1 MAPPKRKLRRP
12 ETPTPSALFSDAL
25 PPPTVPYEALGPARK
40 ALAIVFLAVAVWYL
54 TWRLGSFNPD
64 AMAFSIAVYAAE
76 AFGFLMALLHLFM
89 CWRLTVRESPPPRA
103 GLRVDVFVTT
113 YNEPVDMLR
122 RTLLAARSIDY
133 PHQTWLLDDGDR
145 ADMRRLAAEL
155 GCRYISRRENAG
167 AKAGN
172 LNNALR
178 FSTAEFVAVFDA
190 DHAPAKDFLLE
201 TLGYFADPH
210 VGFVQTPQDFYN
222 LDSYQHRRTS
232 GRRLVWTEQ
241 SLFFRVIQRG
251 KDYWNAALFCGSC
264 AVIRRSALDNVGGF
278 ATGTVTEDLH
288 TSIRFHKRGYRSVY
302 HARSLAFGLAAA
314 SVVPFLRQRARWGL
328 GAMQVWRRERIL
340 ASRRLRFAQKAS
352 YLATVLT
359 YFDGWAKAVFYLA
372 PVVVLA
378 TGVMPLAA
386 VDDDFLVRF
395 IPYYV
400 LTFWVYEEVG
410 RGFGRTLQAEQYN
423 MARFAAFLW
432 ATFGLLRRRVRFIAA
447 GTPFG
452 PEGGS
457 RRFVVPQYLV
467 LVLNAAAIPIGL
479 FLYALHHALPL
490 GALVA
495 SIVWASVNCALAA
508 MVVNFSL
515 KTGSF
520 RRREYR
526 FPVPVPARIRPQGGG
541 PVLGIFDDVSSSG
554 FRFHGA
560 IPPHLG
566 IGMQLEGDLYIAS
579 GRLPFN
585 ATVRSAFRDRER
597 RVTGIGCSFE
607 WLDDAERDRLDLY
620 LYGTDLQWQLN
631 GLREQART
639 PLERLAQIFTRR
651 PRPTGLDAAHWAP
664 VLYHEAHQSI
674 TAPRV
679 GFVSVPGSDGGP
691 RTLATLR
698 PLDPKAELRFRMVTR
713 TGSQVLAGTPVPFK
727 NIQTPAAPVYLYQF
741 AGSPLGESAAGAD
754 AG

>member
-1 MAPPKRKLRRP
+1 MAPPKRRPRRP

-25 PPPTVPYEALGPARK
+25 PPPTVPSEGLGPARK
-40 ALAIVFLAVAVWYL
+40 ALVIVFLAVAVWYL
-54 TWRLGSFNPD
+54 TWRLGSLNPD

-76 AFGFLMALLHLFM
+76 TFGFLLALLHLFT
-89 CWRLTVRESPPPRA
+89 CWRVTVRESPPPRP

-113 YNEPVDMLR
+113 CDEPADMLR

-145 ADMRRLAAEL
+145 AEMRGLAAEL
-155 GCRYISRRENAG
+155 GCRYISRRESAG
-167 AKAGN
+167 GKAGN

-190 DHAPAKDFLLE
+190 HHAPAKDFLLE
-201 TLGYFADPH
+201 TLGHFADPH

-222 LDSYQHRRTS
+222 LDSYQHRRS
-232 GRRLVWTEQ
+232 PGRRLVWTEQ

-251 KDYWNAALFCGSC
+251 KDCWNAALFCGSC
-264 AVIRRSALDNVGGF
+264 AVLRRSAVDGVGGF
-278 ATGTVTEDLH
+278 ATEDLH
-288 TSIRFHKRGYRSVY
+288 TSIRLHKRGYRSVY
-302 HARSLAFGLAAA
+302 HARSLAFGLAPAN
-314 SVVPFLRQRARWGL
+314 VVPFLRQRTRWGL
-328 GAMQVWRRERIL
+328 GAMRVWRRERL
-340 ASRRLRFAQKAS
+340 LTSRRLGLAQKAS

-372 PVVVLA
+372 PVVILT
-378 TGVMPLAA
+378 TGIMPLARL
-386 VDDDFLVRF
+386 DDDFIVRF
-395 IPYYV
+395 VPYYL

-410 RGFGRTLQAEQYN
+410 RGFGRTLQTEQYN

-432 ATFGLLRRRVRFIAA
+432 ATFGLFRRRVRSGSTPNVPGP
-447 GTPFG
+447 GT
-452 PEGGS
+452 GS

-467 LVLNAAAIPIGL
+467 LVLNAAAIPIGI
-479 FLYALHHALPL
+479 FLYVVHDVPPL

-495 SIVWASVNCALAA
+495 SVVWAGVNCALAA

-526 FPVPVPARIRPQGGG
+526 FPVPVPARIRPHGGG

-631 GLREQART
+631 GLAEQART
-639 PLERLAQIFTRR
+639 PLERLAQIFTGR
-651 PRPTGLDAAHWAP
+651 PRPAGLDAAHWAP
-664 VLYHEAHQSI
+664 VLYHDAHHSVI
-674 TAPRV
+674 APEV
-679 GFVSVPGSDGGP
+679 GFVSVPGGDGAP

-713 TGSQVLAGTPVPFK
+713 TRSQALPGTPVPFK
-727 NIQTPAAPVYLYQF
+727 HIQTPAAPVYLYQLR
-741 AGSPLGESAAGAD
+741 G
-754 AG
+754 

>member
-1 MAPPKRKLRRP
+1 MARPERKRKRP

-25 PPPTVPYEALGPARK
+25 PPPAVPYEGLGRARK
-40 ALAIVFLAVAVWYL
+40 AVAIAFLAVAVWYL
-54 TWRLGSFNPD
+54 TWRPASFNPD

-76 AFGFLMALLHLFM
+76 AFGFLAALLHLFT
-89 CWRLTVRESPPPRA
+89 CWRLTVRQSPPPRP
-103 GLRVDVFVTT
+103 GLRVDVFVITED
-113 YNEPVDMLR
+113 EPVDMLR

-145 ADMRRLAAEL
+145 AEMRRLASEL
-155 GCRYISRRENAG
+155 GCRYIARRETAG
-167 AKAGN
+167 ARAGN
-172 LNNALR
+172 LNNALL

-201 TLGYFADPH
+201 TLGYFADQH

-222 LDSYQHRRTS
+222 LDSYQHRRAS

-241 SLFFRVIQRG
+241 SLFSRVIQRG

-278 ATGTVTEDLH
+278 AAGTVTEDLH

-302 HARSLAFGLAAA
+302 HARSLAFGLAPAN
-314 SVVPFLRQRARWGL
+314 VVPFLRQRTRWGL

-340 ASRRLRFAQKAS
+340 FSRRLGPAQKLS

-359 YFDGWAKAVFYLA
+359 YFDGWAKAVFYAA
-372 PVVVLA
+372 PVVILT
-378 TGVMPLAA
+378 TGIMPLASFDQA
-386 VDDDFLVRF
+386 FLVRF
-395 IPYYV
+395 VPYYL

-410 RGFGRTLQAEQYN
+410 RGFGRTLPTEQYN
-423 MARFAAFLW
+423 MARFAAFVW
-432 ATFGLLRRRVRFIAA
+432 ATFGLFRRRARFSRKEL
-447 GTPFG
+447 G
-452 PEGGS
+452 PGIGS

-467 LVLNAAAIPIGL
+467 LVLNAAAIPIGI
-479 FLYALHHALPL
+479 FLHALHHALPL

-495 SIVWASVNCALAA
+495 TIVWASANTALAA

-515 KTGSF
+515 KIGSF

-526 FPVPVPARIRPQGGG
+526 FPVPVPARIRLPGDR
-541 PVLGIFDDVSSSG
+541 PLLGIFDDVSSSG
-554 FRFHGA
+554 FKFHGA
-560 IPPHLG
+560 IPPQLG
-566 IGMQLEGDLYIAS
+566 VGMQVEGDFFIAS

-585 ATVRSAFRDRER
+585 ATVRNAFRDRER

-607 WLDDAERDRLDLY
+607 WLDDAERDQLDLY

-631 GLREQART
+631 GLGEQART
-639 PLERLAQIFTRR
+639 PLERVAQVFSGR
-651 PRPTGLDAAHWAP
+651 PRHPAPGATHWAT
-664 VLYHEAHQSI
+664 VLYHDARHSVI
-674 TAPRV
+674 APEV
-679 GFVSVPGSDGGP
+679 GFVSVPGSDGAP

-698 PLDPKAELRFRMVTR
+698 PLDPNAELRFRMVTR
-713 TGSQVLAGTPVPFK
+713 TGSQVLPGTPVPLR
-727 NIQTPAAPVYLYQF
+727 NIQTPAAPIHLYQF
-741 AGSPLGESAAGAD
+741 AADDPASPRALPDAA
-754 AG
+754 

>member
-1 MAPPKRKLRRP
+1 MARPQRKPKRP

-25 PPPTVPYEALGPARK
+25 PPPVVPTEGLGRARK
-40 ALAIVFLAVAVWYL
+40 ALVIAFLAAGIWYL
-54 TWRLGSFNPD
+54 AWRLGSFNPE

-76 AFGFLMALLHLFM
+76 ALGFLLALLHLFT
-89 CWRLTVRESPPPRA
+89 CWRLTVREPPPPRS

-113 YNEPVDMLR
+113 YHEPPDMVR
-122 RTLLAARSIDY
+122 RALLAARSIDY
-133 PHQTWLLDDGDR
+133 PHQTWLADDGDR
-145 ADMRRLAAEL
+145 AEMRGLAAEL

-167 AKAGN
+167 GKAGN

-190 DHAPAKDFLLE
+190 HHAPAKEFLLE

-222 LDSYQHRRTS
+222 LDSYQHRRS
-232 GRRLVWTEQ
+232 PGRRLVWTEQ

-251 KDYWNAALFCGSC
+251 KDCWNAALFCGSC
-264 AVIRRSALDNVGGF
+264 AVLRRSAVDGVGGF
-278 ATGTVTEDLH
+278 SSEDLL
-288 TSIRFHKRGYRSVY
+288 TSIRLHKRGYRSVY
-302 HARSLAFGLAAA
+302 HARSLAFGLAPAN
-314 SVVPFLRQRARWGL
+314 VVPFLRQRTRWGL
-328 GAMQVWRRERIL
+328 GAMRVWRRERIL
-340 ASRRLRFAQKAS
+340 TSRRLGLAQRAS

-372 PVVVLA
+372 PVVILT
-378 TGVMPLAA
+378 TGIVPLARL
-386 VDDDFLVRF
+386 DEDFIVRF
-395 IPYYV
+395 VPYYL

-410 RGFGRTLQAEQYN
+410 RGFGRTLQTGQYD

-432 ATFGLLRRRVRFIAA
+432 ATFGLFRRRIRSGAA
-447 GTPFG
+447 RSVLG
-452 PEGGS
+452 PGPGS

-467 LVLNAAAIPIGL
+467 LVLNAGAIPIGI
-479 FLYALHHALPL
+479 FLYVLHDAPPP

-495 SIVWASVNCALAA
+495 SIVWAGVNCALAA

-515 KTGSF
+515 KIGAF

-526 FPVPVPARIRPQGGG
+526 FPVPVPARIRLPGDRPQ
-541 PVLGIFDDVSSSG
+541 LGIFDDVSSSG

-566 IGMQLEGDLYIAS
+566 IGMQVEGDLFIAS

-585 ATVRSAFRDRER
+585 ATVRSAFRDRDQ

-631 GLREQART
+631 GLDERAHT
-639 PLERLAQIFTRR
+639 PLERLAQLFARR
-651 PRPTGLDAAHWAP
+651 PHGAAADAAHWAP
-664 VLYHEAHQSI
+664 VLYHDPSHGVA
-674 TAPRV
+674 APQV
-679 GFVSVPGSDGGP
+679 GFVSVPGSDGAP
-691 RTLATLR
+691 RTLATLE

-713 TGSQVLAGTPVPFK
+713 TGSQPLAGTPVPFK
-727 NIQTPAAPVYLYQF
+727 HIQTPAAPVYLYQF
-741 AGSPLGESAAGAD
+741 PAGGTLAPAAGAD
-754 AG
+754 AA